1 MIKNKTLLSF
11 SILKLKINCVKLNL
25 NYFQTLYQKQL
36 KILELYAQVK
46 KVLDLKEVHSIE

>member
-1 MIKNKTLLSF
+1 MIKNKILLSF
-11 SILKLKINCVKLNL
+11 SILKLMINYAKLNS
-25 NYFQTLYQKQL
+25 NYSKTPYLKQL